1 MLLQMI
7 DYFSL
12 YFLFFLEM
20 LAVGVLLLTMTF
32 FVYMSSHMISER
44 KTGKTIP
51 LPWEKGYKFKLFNK
65 DDVKYRDGDNT

>member
-1 MLLQMI
+1 
-7 DYFSL
+7 
-12 YFLFFLEM
+12 
-20 LAVGVLLLTMTF
+20 MTF